1 MSDAASQDE
10 MKRAVARV
18 AAELVE
24 DGMVV
29 GLGTGSTAAFLV
41 TLLGERVR
49 RGLRMVGIPTSERT
63 RAQAVE
69 EGIPLATFA
78 DYQRIDLTIDG
89 ADEILPGTLDLIK
102 GAGGALLREKIVA
115 AASTRMAVIGD
126 VSKLV
131 DRLGSVFAVPV
142 EIVPFGWEAT
152 ASRLKDRAD
161 EVRLRLASDG
171 AAYVTDGGH
180 YIVDCRFASIDDP
193 AALERDL
200 ATMVGVV
207 ESGLFV
213 GMATEALIAGADGVR
228 RLVPGPRG

>member
-1 MSDAASQDE
+1 MSDAASRDE
-10 MKRAVARV
+10 LKKDAARA
-18 AAELVE
+18 AAALVE

-49 RGLRMVGIPTSERT
+49 AGLRIVGIPTSERT
-63 RAQAVE
+63 AAQATQ
-69 EGIPLATFA
+69 EGIALATFA

-89 ADEILPGTLDLIK
+89 ADEILPGRLDLIK

-115 AASTRMAVIGD
+115 AASARMAVISD
-126 VSKLV
+126 DSKLV
-131 DRLGSVFAVPV
+131 ERLGSVFAVPV

-152 ASRLKDRAD
+152 ASRLRDRAHD
-161 EVRLRLASDG
+161 VHLRLTQNG
-171 AAYVTDGGH
+171 APYVTDGGH
-180 YIVDCRFASIDDP
+180 YIVDCRFAEIPDP

-200 ATMVGVV
+200 SAMVGVV

-213 GMATEALIAGADGVR
+213 GLATEALIAGPDGVR
-228 RLVPGPRG
+228 QLMRS